1 MDTSK
6 TKQKQVEV
14 ADPFVQ
20 NPRPLKSCGKQASIR
35 GQAHTTPIATTSS
48 KLLVAAVIPVAI
60 FLSNFQTVINE
71 PAVSAFIFS
80 FKDLHIL
87 HFPGTQH
94 KNTQE
99 SALPI
104 PSLELGHGIL
114 AKAFIS
120 WLLEWKAQREAGF
133 TEQRQLPALGSG
145 RITGRCLLGFI
156 IAPLVDPQLDLSFFL
171 KLFLQFQVLPG

>member
-1 MDTSK
+1 MSLQFQPSFSRSK
-6 TKQKQVEV
+6 ICT
-14 ADPFVQ
+14 F
-20 NPRPLKSCGKQASIR
+20 
-35 GQAHTTPIATTSS
+35 
-48 KLLVAAVIPVAI
+48 
-60 FLSNFQTVINE
+60 
-71 PAVSAFIFS
+71 FIFPAHNTKILKQFTLKLES
-80 FKDLHIL
+80 YDLSAKGNI
-87 HFPGTQH
+87 GR
-94 KNTQE
+94 QE

-156 IAPLVDPQLDLSFFL
+156 MAPLVDPQLDLLSFFL
-171 KLFLQFQVLPG
+171 KLFL